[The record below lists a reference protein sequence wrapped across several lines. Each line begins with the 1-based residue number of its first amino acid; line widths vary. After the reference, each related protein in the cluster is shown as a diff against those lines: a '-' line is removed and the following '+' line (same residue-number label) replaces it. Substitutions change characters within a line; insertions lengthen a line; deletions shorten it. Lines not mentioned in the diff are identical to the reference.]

1 MNYEKEKFPPIGI
14 RWTVGDVSPAGFE
27 ALHLS
32 LWGMWRLFGR
42 NAQYLVYVNTIPLRD
57 AIKSTGEIPSE
68 VRWRDATGLVPGWLR
83 AHVSPEMAEGV
94 AWKLAPIR
102 SFPESYELSL
112 DNDVIL
118 WALPAAIER
127 WLISGTRETC
137 LLAADLTPAL
147 GQFASLCSD
156 RALNSG
162 IRGLPPGFDLE
173 TRLRDTLAQ
182 SGVTLQSE
190 LDEQG
195 LQAATLL
202 KTRLGVVS
210 TEDVSICSPFPNHQ
224 QHLGACGA
232 HFVGLNP
239 NRSPWILDGRFAHE
253 VIREF
258 WQARKDRLRALTNPG
273 VFIGGSRHLA
283 HASGSNHVPTRDRTA
298 RTADPF
304 GRHA

>member
-1 MNYEKEKFPPIGI
+1 MTGEKEKLPRVAI

-32 LWGMWRLFGR
+32 LWGMWRMFGR
-42 NAQYLVYVNTIPLRD
+42 NAQYLVCVNTIPVRH
-57 AIKSTGEIPSE
+57 AIESTGDIPSAI
-68 VRWRDATGLVPGWLR
+68 RWADATRLVPDWLR
-83 AHVSPEMAEGV
+83 ALVSPEMAEGV
-94 AWKLAPIR
+94 AWKLAPVR

-112 DNDVIL
+112 DNDVVL

-127 WLISGTRETC
+127 WLMSGALETC
-137 LLAADLTPAL
+137 LLAADLMPAL
-147 GQFASLCSD
+147 GQFASLGND

-182 SGVTLQSE
+182 SGVMLQSE

-202 KTRLGVVS
+202 RSKLAVVS
-210 TEDVSICSPFPNHQ
+210 TQDVSICSPFPNHQ
-224 QHLGACGA
+224 QHLGRRGA

-239 NRSPWILDGRFAHE
+239 KRLPWILEGRFAHE

-258 WQARKDRLRALTNPG
+258 WGSQKSQVSALISAAAAARSSWP
-273 VFIGGSRHLA
+273 A
-283 HASGSNHVPTRDRTA
+283 HAPTEQHPVSTQA
-298 RTADPF
+298 
-304 GRHA
+304 